1 MTEGQIQDIAGKYHV
16 DASVLK
22 GIHATAGST
31 GGLSKRTAASLGADL
46 SDPVSAM
53 EGSAKYLSILL
64 DNNDG
69 DYKKS
74 LQQYH
79 NSSHMSGSKEDFSDR
94 VLQYEDSETTTA
106 DPRPSEAD
114 TDRNIIGKII
124 VLILVILCFIGAFL
138 CIMKSFGVHPQDK
151 IEEAGKILAEIV
163 S

>member
-1 MTEGQIQDIAGKYHV
+1 MTEGQIQEIAGKYHV

-22 GIHATAGST
+22 GIQATAGNT

-46 SDPVSAM
+46 SDPVSSM

-69 DYKKS
+69 DYVKS

-79 NSSHMSGSKEDFSDR
+79 NSSHMSGSKEEFSDQ
-94 VLQYEDSETTTA
+94 VLQYEDSAATA
-106 DPRPSEAD
+106 ENLTSTEAD

-124 VLILVILCFIGAFL
+124 VVILVILCFIGAFL
-138 CIMKSFGVHPQDK
+138 CLMKSFGVHPQDK

-163 S
+163 A